1 MNSLA
6 VSFELKAE
14 ERARLE
20 SVIGSGVRVSYL
32 TDLDAGARVDALAGA
47 SVLFSRNTDKELG
60 DADLAALS
68 SLSLIQF
75 MSAGIDF
82 IDLERLPDPVP
93 IAVNGG
99 GYAEPMAEHAL
110 AMVLAATKR
119 LLVEHANVARSE
131 FNQFTPTRM
140 LTGMTAGILGYGGI
154 GVATARL
161 LKALGVTI
169 HAINRSGRRD
179 EQVDW
184 MGGPDDLDALLSGSD
199 ILVLSLPLTAR
210 TEGMIGARELALMK
224 PDAILVNLARGEI
237 VDEAALYAH
246 LVANPGFIA
255 CIDAWWVE
263 PVRHGEFRM
272 DQPFM
277 DLPNVIA
284 SPHNSA
290 SVRGW
295 RKVALERAAENCRR
309 QLAGD
314 GALHVVGADERA
326 RRG

>member
-6 VSFELKAE
+6 VSFELNPE
-14 ERARLE
+14 ERSHLE
-20 SVIGSGVRVSYL
+20 SVVGSGFQIHYL
-32 TDLDAGARVDALAGA
+32 TDLDAAERARALSGAN
-47 SVLFSRNTDKELG
+47 VLFARNTDKELN
-60 DADLAALS
+60 DDDLAALS
-68 SLSLIQF
+68 NYSLIQF
-75 MSAGIDF
+75 ITAGIDF
-82 IDLERLPDPVP
+82 IDIERLPEPVP
-93 IAVNGG
+93 VAINGG

-110 AMVLAATKR
+110 AMALAATKR
-119 LLVEHANVARSE
+119 LLVEHANVARNE

-140 LTGMTAGILGYGGI
+140 LNGMTAGILGYGGI
-154 GVATARL
+154 GAATARV
-161 LKALGVTI
+161 LKALEVGI

-179 EQVDW
+179 ELVDW
-184 MGGPDDLDALLSGSD
+184 MGGPDDLDTLLRKSD

-210 TEGMIGARELALMK
+210 TQGMIGARELSLMK

-246 LVANPGFIA
+246 LVANPEFTA

-277 DLPNVIA
+277 NLSNVIA

-290 SVRGW
+290 SVGGW
-295 RKVALERAAENCRR
+295 RRVALERAGENCRR
-309 QLAGD
+309 ALAGESP
-314 GALHVVGADERA
+314 LHVVGADERA
-326 RRG
+326 RRS